1 MAVLVVIGCAAGT
14 AAPSVFDNP
23 LCPRHQPAAL
33 LLADA

>member
-23 LCPRHQPAAL
+23 LCPRQQPAAL
-33 LLADA
+33 RLADE